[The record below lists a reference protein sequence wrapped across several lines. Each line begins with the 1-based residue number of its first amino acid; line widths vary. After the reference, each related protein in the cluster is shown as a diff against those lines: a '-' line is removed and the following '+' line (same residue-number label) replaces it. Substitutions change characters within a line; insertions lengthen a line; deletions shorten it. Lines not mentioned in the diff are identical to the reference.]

1 MQIVESNKAFM
12 NNRKISNSVRV
23 YHRYLGFFLAGIM
36 AIYAVSGMVMIFRN
50 TDVFKIENHLQV
62 NIGNNLSGKELGQK
76 LKIRNLKV
84 QKEEND
90 VLYFKNGKYNKQTGV
105 ANYTTKQ
112 LPYFLNK
119 LTKLH
124 KANTNSKL
132 YYLNIFFGLCLLFF
146 VLSAFWMFLPSTKIF
161 RKGIFF
167 TVGGIL
173 LALILI
179 FV

>member
-1 MQIVESNKAFM
+1 M
-12 NNRKISNSVRV
+12 NNRKICNSRV

-36 AIYAVSGMVMIFRN
+36 AIYAVSGMVMIFRT
-50 TDVFKIENHLQV
+50 TDFFKVENHLQV
-62 NIGNNLSGKELGQK
+62 NVGTNMSAKELGQK

-84 QKEEND
+84 QKEENN
-90 VLYFKNGKYNKQTGV
+90 VLNSKDGKYNKQTGV

-112 LPYFLNK
+112 LAYLLNK

-124 KANTNSKL
+124 KANTNSTP
-132 YYLNIFFGLCLLFF
+132 YYLNIFFGLSLLFF
-146 VLSAFWMFLPSTKIF
+146 VLSDFWMFLPSTKIF

-167 TVGGIL
+167 TPGGIL